1 MDFRMQ
7 KDLNFH
13 FTLDERE
20 FITFYNLLE
29 KINFGYGNKIKE
41 FEVNEDEINLI
52 DSLDRYIWNSEAFE
66 ELKLGDKNS
75 LKE

>member
-7 KDLNFH
+7 KDLSFH

-20 FITFYNLLE
+20 FIAFHNILQKLD
-29 KINFGYGNKIKE
+29 FGYGNKIKE
-41 FEVNEDEINLI
+41 FEITEDELNLI
-52 DSLDRYIWNSEAFE
+52 DSLEKYIWNSEAFE
-66 ELKLGDKNS
+66 ELRLEDKIT